1 MVITQAGLG
10 LRIGELVA
18 LRIQDVDFLRRTV
31 RIEWQ
36 TDPTGKHRMPPKT
49 PRSRRTLPLPAV
61 VADVLAAHIAEFPP
75 AADGSLFTGS
85 TANRG
90 GTSTTAPGS
99 LRRRCAG
106 LACRLARRA
115 TISGITTLRCCS
127 PLVNRGWL
135 WRSPWAMR
143 TRPWCLPRTGIC
155 CLTGSTRTRRAVDDA
170 WISDGPGTDGGDHPQ
185 TSFLVSN

>member
-1 MVITQAGLG
+1 MITQAGLG
-10 LRIGELVA
+10 LRIRELVA

-49 PRSRRTLPLPAV
+49 PISRRTLPLPAV

-75 AADGSLFTGS
+75 AAEMGRYSLGS

-106 LACRLARRA
+106 LACRPARRA

-135 WRSPWAMR
+135 WRSP
-143 TRPWCLPRTGIC
+143 
-155 CLTGSTRTRRAVDDA
+155 
-170 WISDGPGTDGGDHPQ
+170 GP
-185 TSFLVSN
+185 